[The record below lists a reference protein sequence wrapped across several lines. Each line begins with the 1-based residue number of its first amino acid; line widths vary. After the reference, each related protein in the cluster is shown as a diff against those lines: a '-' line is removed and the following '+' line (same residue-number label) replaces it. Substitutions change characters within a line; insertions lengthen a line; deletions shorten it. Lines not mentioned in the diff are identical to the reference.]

1 MRQVT
6 YLLRVIDKVRYE
18 ELSVRA
24 KLHGVKLK
32 PRVEALMLSKEER
45 EEADTQAVSVLERMK
60 QQHEANNE

>member
-1 MRQVT
+1 M
-6 YLLRVIDKVRYE
+6 
-18 ELSVRA
+18 RA

>member
-1 MRQVT
+1 M
-6 YLLRVIDKVRYE
+6 RYE

-32 PRVEALMLSKEER
+32 PRVEALLLSKEER